1 MVSPS
6 LSSEGVRAED
16 ETVCSGCVIQVEWI
30 GNGVRLVAGFHVVRV
45 EFVGILVEQ
54 WAVQRGGTVHGDVPV
69 AVVHGDEHGV
79 VPWRPS
85 AAASLMDDSLIKEF
99 RGAGNKNPEPKFRV
113 FVWLL
118 RLGLNQRPSD

>member
-30 GNGVRLVAGFHVVRV
+30 GNCVRLVAGFHVVRV

-54 WAVQRGGTVHGDVPV
+54 WPSSEAGQYTVTCQL
-69 AVVHGDEHGV
+69 
-79 VPWRPS
+79 PS
-85 AAASLMDDSLIKEF
+85 SMGMST
-99 RGAGNKNPEPKFRV
+99 V
-113 FVWLL
+113 
-118 RLGLNQRPSD
+118 